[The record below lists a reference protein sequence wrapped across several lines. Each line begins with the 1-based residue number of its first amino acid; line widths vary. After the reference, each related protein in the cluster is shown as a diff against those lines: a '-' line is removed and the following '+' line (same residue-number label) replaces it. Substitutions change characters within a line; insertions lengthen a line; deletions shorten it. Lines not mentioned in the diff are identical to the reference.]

1 MRIVVVG
8 SGAGGSLAA
17 RELAKASNEVV
28 ILEAGGKFEP
38 MSRRVTMT
46 EPLRRVGLLGSE
58 RTIRRFLPSMWVG
71 RSSEDLV
78 LVRGMCAGGSTAIAC
93 GNLVRATSG
102 LDEIGLDLTPEFQ
115 RLERELKPTIFPKE
129 RWRPTS
135 IEMFRV
141 AESMGLRPEPTPKA
155 MEATRCEACGLC
167 EVGCATGAKWDA
179 RRWLREAERQGAKLL
194 LESPVTRIKI
204 EKGQASSV
212 EIFGKQG
219 AEVIRA
225 DAVVL
230 AAGGIGSAQIL
241 RSSGLPVA
249 DHLWADI
256 VLTIGGC
263 KQDADMLCEPPMV
276 WYTKHDRFILSPYM
290 DVLSHWFHQPWRKIG
305 LHDRVGVMIK
315 LADEANGVIG
325 ADGEVHKALTA
336 ADRDKLA
343 EATAIVVDIMEG
355 AGVKGPFVPGMLN
368 GGHLGGTVPLQ
379 RQDIDTMHPSA
390 LPQNLY
396 VADLSLLPKSQ
407 GMPTMLTAAALS
419 MRVVSKMIEQHNQ

>member
-1 MRIVVVG
+1 MRIVVIG

-17 RELAKASNEVV
+17 RELVKTSSEVV
-28 ILEAGGKFEP
+28 ILEAGGRFEP

-78 LVRGMCAGGSTAIAC
+78 LVRGICAGGSTAIAC

-102 LDEIGLDLTPEFQ
+102 LDEIKLDLTSEFQ
-115 RLERELKPTIFPKE
+115 RLEKELKPTVFPKD

-135 IEMFRV
+135 ADMFHV

-155 MEATRCEACGLC
+155 LEATRCEACGLC

-194 LESPVTRIKI
+194 LESPVTRLQI
-204 EKGQASSV
+204 EKGQVSGVMISR
-212 EIFGKQG
+212 KQG
-219 AEVIRA
+219 SEVIRA
-225 DAVVL
+225 DVVVL
-230 AAGGIGSAQIL
+230 AAGGIGTAKIL
-241 RSSGLPVA
+241 RSSELPVA
-249 DHLWADI
+249 DRLWADI

-276 WYTKHDRFILSPYM
+276 WYTKHERFILSPYL
-290 DVLSHWFHQPWRKIG
+290 DILSHWFYQPWRKIG
-305 LHDRVGVMIK
+305 LHDRVGIMVK

-325 ADGEVHKALTA
+325 PDGQVHKALTEV
-336 ADRDKLA
+336 DRDRLA
-343 EATAIVVDIMEG
+343 EASAMAVEIMEG

-379 RQDIDTMHPSA
+379 RQDVDTMHPSN
-390 LPQNLY
+390 LPDNLY

-419 MRVVSKMIEQHNQ
+419 MRVTSKIIEQYG